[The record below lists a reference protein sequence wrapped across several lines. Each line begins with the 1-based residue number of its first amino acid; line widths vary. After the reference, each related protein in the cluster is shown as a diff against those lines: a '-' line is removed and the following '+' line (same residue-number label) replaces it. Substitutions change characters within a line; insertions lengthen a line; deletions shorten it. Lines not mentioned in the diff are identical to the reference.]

1 MRKVSRKVAALG
13 IGAIAMLAG
22 AGSASAAQI
31 TINSVVPQSGH
42 ADLTLAATPLTDPAT
57 PYDFAGLDYASLLS
71 IDSITVT
78 LTVSDGDTV
87 TGDIDFDNLTLGLD
101 GIDTGL
107 KLNGF
112 PGGQQILTQTLIY
125 DNPADSAALL
135 AALQSDGKLVGTIID
150 SDPGDN
156 SLALPFLL
164 DTSLD
169 ITGTTDGGPGVIPLP
184 AAALM
189 GPLGAGLVGMVSRRF
204 RNRAK

>member
-1 MRKVSRKVAALG
+1 MKKVSRKVAALG
-13 IGAIAMLAG
+13 IGAIAMI
-22 AGSASAAQI
+22 AGSASAAPI
-31 TINSVVPQSGH
+31 TISSVVPQSGH
-42 ADLTLAATPLTDPAT
+42 TDFTLSATPLTDPAS
-57 PYDFAGLDYASLLS
+57 PYDFIGQDYASLTS

-78 LTVSDGDTV
+78 LTVQDGDTAQSEL
-87 TGDIDFDNLTLGLD
+87 DFDNWTLGLD

-112 PGGQQILTQTLIY
+112 PGQAGILTQTLTQASPT
-125 DNPADSAALL
+125 NAAALL
-135 AALQSDGKLVGTIID
+135 AALQSDGQLIGTIID
-150 SDPGDN
+150 SDAGDN
-156 SLALPFLL
+156 SISLPFRI

-169 ITGTTDGGPGVIPLP
+169 ITGEVGVPNVIPLP